1 VVGDTLDAKRLVF
14 ASNSVDKV
22 VEGDGHGSSISSDIG
37 GVYVKSESVWTLRS
51 IISRTLESDSLLDR
65 VDLLCLGLVD
75 GHLSLLVSGDESSWL
90 DDTSGLKG
98 TDGNG
103 WQEGREEEVVSGRD
117 NDDVELLSVDVLQ
130 ERRCSPSGSKDDQSW
145 LGGIVVELLSRVR
158 VFLGDYD
165 RSVWLLKVLLVPL
178 TIDESTGG
186 TNEGDKSESTKV
198 LHPSPPFTLD
208 WGSLRAIV

>member
-1 VVGDTLDAKRLVF
+1 
-14 ASNSVDKV
+14 
-22 VEGDGHGSSISSDIG
+22 
-37 GVYVKSESVWTLRS
+37 
-51 IISRTLESDSLLDR
+51 
-65 VDLLCLGLVD
+65 
-75 GHLSLLVSGDESSWL
+75 
-90 DDTSGLKG
+90 
-98 TDGNG
+98 
-103 WQEGREEEVVSGRD
+103 
-117 NDDVELLSVDVLQ
+117 
-130 ERRCSPSGSKDDQSW
+130 
-145 LGGIVVELLSRVR
+145 VR